1 MTPAPGSFD
10 GSTEPSPAAAEQAQ
24 LRRLAASQEQ
34 QAWTELYQR
43 LAPTLFAVARRLTR
57 APGDAEDAVQQTFL
71 QLFRAR
77 AAFARA
83 EAPRAY
89 ALRALRHTLARQAPR
104 ISAQLSEDHAAAA
117 APSADLERTPQLER
131 ALAALPFEQR
141 EALELKLEGE
151 LTFAELGDVLGVP
164 ADTAAS
170 RYRRA
175 LEKLRERLGGAR

>member
-1 MTPAPGSFD
+1 MAPSPGSFD
-10 GSTEPSPAAAEQAQ
+10 GSTEPSPAAADQAQ
-24 LRRLAASQEQ
+24 LRRLAASHEQ
-34 QAWTELYQR
+34 QAWAELYQR

-57 APGDAEDAVQQTFL
+57 ATGDAEDAVQQTFL
-71 QLFRAR
+71 QLFQAR

-83 EAPRAY
+83 QAPRAY
-89 ALRALRHTLARQAPR
+89 ALGALRHTLARLAPR
-104 ISAQLSEDHAAAA
+104 ASVPLTDDHTTAT
-117 APSADLERTPQLER
+117 APLADLERAPELDR

>member
-1 MTPAPGSFD
+1 MTPAPGPFD
-10 GSTEPSPAAAEQAQ
+10 GSPEPSPAAADQAQ
-24 LRRLAASQEQ
+24 LRRLAASHDE
-34 QAWTELYQR
+34 QAWAELYQR
-43 LAPTLFAVARRLTR
+43 LAPALFAVARRLTR
-57 APGDAEDAVQQTFL
+57 AAGDAEDAVQQTFL

-104 ISAQLSEDHAAAA
+104 VSASLMEDDAVAA
-117 APSADLERTPQLER
+117 APSDELERAPELDR

-151 LTFAELGDVLGVP
+151 LTFAELGEVLGVP

>member
-1 MTPAPGSFD
+1 
-10 GSTEPSPAAAEQAQ
+10 
-24 LRRLAASQEQ
+24 
-34 QAWTELYQR
+34 
-43 LAPTLFAVARRLTR
+43 
-57 APGDAEDAVQQTFL
+57 
-71 QLFRAR
+71 LFRAR
-77 AAFARA
+77 TAFARA

-104 ISAQLSEDHAAAA
+104 VGAPLPDDDAVAA
-117 APSADLERTPQLER
+117 APIADVERVPELER